1 VSAAIAPH
9 RAAALTWLAAP
20 ALDREDAHVGSLA
33 DDRPRDWTAL
43 AIGFVVSGVVAF
55 IADRIEI
62 RDRMSSVL
70 NVVN

>member
-1 VSAAIAPH
+1 
-9 RAAALTWLAAP
+9 
-20 ALDREDAHVGSLA
+20 LA
-33 DDRPRDWTAL
+33 DDRPRDWMAL
-43 AIGFVVSGVVAF
+43 AIGFLVSGVVAF